1 MDSSITTSPP
11 ERHAMTESGAEP
23 ASDEALMRRIAES
36 KASRGEIE
44 TGMEALV
51 ARRAKEVWRYFV
63 RRGAK
68 AHEADDLTQEVFLRV
83 LRERSRFDTAQAFAP
98 WLYTIAHH
106 LWISEGRRRQAE
118 TKALGGLASTARPDG
133 KASKTPVLQEELLR
147 LRSAYAALSEGDR
160 ELLNLTRFEG
170 LTYEKAAGIVGC
182 SAGAAKV
189 RAFRALEKLR
199 KWMLEGGDA

>member
-1 MDSSITTSPP
+1 MGLSITTSSP
-11 ERHAMTESGAEP
+11 ERPALTVCGGDP
-23 ASDEALMRRIAES
+23 ASDEALMRRIANP

-51 ARRAKEVWRYFV
+51 ARQAKEVWRYFV
-63 RRGAK
+63 RRGANP
-68 AHEADDLTQEVFLRV
+68 HTADDLTQEVFLRV

-118 TKALGGLASTARPDG
+118 AKALGGLASTTRPDG
-133 KASKTPVLQEELLR
+133 EASKTPVLQEELLR
-147 LRSAYAALSEGDR
+147 LRSALASLSEGDR

-199 KWMLEGGDA
+199 KWMLEGGDS

>member
-1 MDSSITTSPP
+1 MGSSLTTSPP
-11 ERHAMTESGAEP
+11 ERPAITSSGADT
-23 ASDEALMRRIAES
+23 ASDEALMRRIAEP

-68 AHEADDLTQEVFLRV
+68 PHTADDLTQEVFLRV

-98 WLYTIAHH
+98 SL
-106 LWISEGRRRQAE
+106 
-118 TKALGGLASTARPDG
+118 
-133 KASKTPVLQEELLR
+133 
-147 LRSAYAALSEGDR
+147 AALSEGDR
-160 ELLNLTRFEG
+160 ELLCLTRFEG